1 MRPTRVLAM
10 TISIT
15 RYSWHFPSAAL
26 GLITALLI
34 TSPVFAAPHPAATSD
49 QQKPLLFA
57 QADLTAYDIEELMD
71 ITITSVSKKTQKI
84 AAAAAAIHVITQDDI
99 HRSGVTTIADALR
112 MVPGVQ
118 VAQIDSNKWAV
129 TSRGFNGRF
138 ANKLLVLMDGRSLY
152 TPFFIGVYWEVQ
164 DTLLEDI
171 ERIEVIRGPGAAL
184 WGANAVNGVIN
195 IITKSAEKTKGALI
209 SAGGGSSETAFASA
223 RYGAALGEATDLRL
237 YAKHQQRDGFVD
249 ASGHDTFDAWHNT
262 QGGFRLDSQLTTEDK
277 LTIQGDYYQGT
288 LDETYLLYNLPTPAN
303 PAYSSIV
310 QNKTGV
316 SGGNILT
323 RWQRTFSDTDHLSL
337 QLYYD
342 HIERNMIVSPQKFN
356 TVDLDLQ
363 HRFSLGSHQDIVWG
377 LGYRFSQY
385 DVTNTPTLSFD
396 QQRVNNHQFSSF
408 VHDEITLIPATL
420 SLMIGSRFEHSDY
433 SGFDAQPNGR
443 LLWTVTPNN
452 TLWAAVSRAVRSST
466 KGEQDI
472 HYNYRTM
479 PQPLSM
485 SLDPSNPRDSLRLE
499 IVGNRNFKSE
509 ELLAYEIGY
518 RTQPLARLSFDLA
531 AYYNSYENLRILTP
545 GAPYTDTL
553 SDVRPFMLSNNM
565 HGHAVGV
572 ELSADWTPL
581 DWWRLQA
588 SYSYQN
594 LTMFLEGNSIDN
606 INKGNAEGDVPQHQF
621 SLRSG
626 FDLGRQVSL
635 NLWLRGT
642 DRLASIDGISIPG
655 YVTMDARLAWKPLK
669 GLELALVGRNL
680 LENHHAE
687 FIPEYINTQPSEVVR
702 SVYGKLTWQY

>member
-1 MRPTRVLAM
+1 MN
-10 TISIT
+10 
-15 RYSWHFPSAAL
+15 FSAAL
-26 GLITALLI
+26 TRRLTACITATCIFTACAL
-34 TSPVFAAPHPAATSD
+34 TAPRTAFPSD
-49 QQKPLLFA
+49 TQAPLLLA
-57 QADLTAYDIEELMD
+57 QADLTAYNLEELMD
-71 ITITSVSKKTQKI
+71 ITVTSVSKKSQRI
-84 AAAAAAIHVITQDDI
+84 ANAAAAIYVITQDDI
-99 HRSGVTTIADALR
+99 HRSGVTTIPDALR

-171 ERIEVIRGPGAAL
+171 DRIEVIRGPGAAL

-195 IITKSAEKTKGALI
+195 IITKSTEKTKGVLV
-209 SAGGGSSETAFASA
+209 SAGGGSNETAFASA
-223 RYGAALGEATDLRL
+223 RYGAAVGQTTDLRL
-237 YAKHQQRDGFVD
+237 YAKHQQRAGFVD
-249 ASGHDTFDAWHNT
+249 ATGQDTYDDWHST
-262 QGGFRLDSQLTTEDK
+262 QGGFRLDSHLTTEDK
-277 LTIQGDYYQGT
+277 LTVQGDYYEGK
-288 LDETYLLYNLPTPAN
+288 LDETYLLYNLPTPSN
-303 PAYSSIV
+303 PSYSRIV
-310 QNKTGV
+310 QNETGV
-316 SGGNILT
+316 SGGNLLT
-323 RWQRTFSDTDHLSL
+323 RWQRTLSDTDHLSL

-342 HIERNMIVSPQKFN
+342 HTERNMIVSPQKFN

-363 HRFSLGSHQDIVWG
+363 HRFALGSYQDVVWG
-377 LGYRFSQY
+377 LGYRFSRY
-385 DVTNTPTLSFD
+385 EVTNSSTLSFD
-396 QQRVNNHQFSSF
+396 QQRVNNHLFSSF
-408 VHDEITLIPATL
+408 IHDEITLIPATL
-420 SLMIGSRFEHSDY
+420 SLMVGSRFEHNDY
-433 SGFDAQPNGR
+433 SGFDVQPNGR
-443 LLWTVTPNN
+443 LLWTVTPNDSV
-452 TLWAAVSRAVRSST
+452 WAAVSRAVRSST

-479 PQPLSM
+479 QQPPSM
-485 SLDPSNPRDSLRLE
+485 SLDPSNPRDNLRLE

-518 RTQPLARLSFDLA
+518 RTQPLARLSFDVA

-545 GAPYTDTL
+545 GTPYTDAV
-553 SDVRPFMLSNNM
+553 SDVRPFVLSNNM

-594 LTMFLEGNSIDN
+594 LTMFLEGRSTDS

-626 FDLGRQVSL
+626 FDLSRQLTL

-642 DRLASIDGISIPG
+642 DRLASIDGVSIPG
-655 YVTMDARLAWKPLK
+655 YVTMDARLAWKPVK
-669 GLELALVGRNL
+669 NLELALVGRNL
-680 LENHHAE
+680 FENHHAE
-687 FIPEYINTQPSEVVR
+687 FIPEYINTQSSEVVR